1 MHFMYLRVPLL
12 SADIHTPLGH
22 LNFATT
28 TDMRDDTS
36 AATTSSKGEKMGP
49 TKLYKILSDASE
61 ISI

>member
-1 MHFMYLRVPLL
+1 
-12 SADIHTPLGH
+12 
-22 LNFATT
+22 
-28 TDMRDDTS
+28 MRDDTS

>member
-1 MHFMYLRVPLL
+1 MYLRVPLL

-28 TDMRDDTS
+28 KKNMRDDTS

-49 TKLYKILSDASE
+49 TKCYKILSDASE